1 MKSAR
6 YLYAGAVLMALV
18 VGLRLWNPMHVK
30 ADGANIFSLDTS
42 WPHELPAPVN
52 YNYLT
57 WPTPAPTP
65 TAGNFAGRWVQGE
78 VAGVCITADD
88 NVYTSNRAW
97 EVGVTIDGVVQ
108 NAESG
113 AIDGEDATPA
123 MAQPSPPEVLFDK
136 NGNAIPSRSFGNPSV
151 WPAGASS
158 GAYTLTAF
166 PGVGA
171 SGRSKY
177 MPHGLHGCFS
187 DYQGNL
193 WVAGNGDGIVQKYN
207 PEVAGSKG
215 ASATYTWQIGT
226 KDVCDASAATGGAC
240 SESTDRNNSKLYLN
254 EPADVAVDPEVGPVS
269 GKKGDVYIADGYGN
283 HRVVV
288 FNQQLASADNPF
300 GYVGQFGTTCGH
312 DETPNGTTTPG
323 TPCEPGT
330 FGQSGGAHPHCVVL
344 GNDGLVY
351 ACDRPN
357 SRIQVFEKT
366 CVKYGLTAA
375 STPGTYNPPPALPA
389 VQPVCAPK
397 RVIYIGTN
405 DQHFPADADPAKVS
419 AILYASARAADIDL
433 WPNVDSN
440 YTKEGRRP
448 KYIVDADLNSGNGW
462 VLDFSSGNVLS
473 AFGRCGIAPCPGHNA
488 GEFSYAHTI
497 ATDSTGDVYIAEVIT
512 GRRVQKFVKVSDD
525 DHDH

>member
-65 TAGNFAGRWVQGE
+65 DAGNFAGRWVQGE

-215 ASATYTWQIGT
+215 ASATYTW
-226 KDVCDASAATGGAC
+226 
-240 SESTDRNNSKLYLN
+240 
-254 EPADVAVDPEVGPVS
+254 
-269 GKKGDVYIADGYGN
+269 
-283 HRVVV
+283 
-288 FNQQLASADNPF
+288 
-300 GYVGQFGTTCGH
+300 
-312 DETPNGTTTPG
+312 
-323 TPCEPGT
+323 
-330 FGQSGGAHPHCVVL
+330 
-344 GNDGLVY
+344 
-351 ACDRPN
+351 
-357 SRIQVFEKT
+357 
-366 CVKYGLTAA
+366 
-375 STPGTYNPPPALPA
+375 
-389 VQPVCAPK
+389 
-397 RVIYIGTN
+397 
-405 DQHFPADADPAKVS
+405 
-419 AILYASARAADIDL
+419 
-433 WPNVDSN
+433 
-440 YTKEGRRP
+440 
-448 KYIVDADLNSGNGW
+448 
-462 VLDFSSGNVLS
+462 
-473 AFGRCGIAPCPGHNA
+473 
-488 GEFSYAHTI
+488 
-497 ATDSTGDVYIAEVIT
+497 
-512 GRRVQKFVKVSDD
+512 
-525 DHDH
+525 